1 MRNRATL
8 FIPGLLA
15 ATLGIVG
22 FGALMMP
29 APASAQAV
37 CPPTINVCGCRITTA
52 GSYKIGLALD
62 STQGLTPAGACIE
75 IASSYVILDG
85 AKKTITGPGGD
96 SPTGIGIWVRRT
108 ARTGFLGFRGTVISG
123 WDVGLL
129 IEGSDIFADD
139 LTANNNGTAGV
150 ELYRADSI
158 ELTNTTAESNLN
170 YGIWLKQTSYSNVS
184 NSKTESNGNIGLYV
198 GCSDVGPIGAVC
210 PGVGNSVGNYIFTG
224 GIQANTNYGVVLDI
238 GTNNS
243 IVTNQ
248 TLSGGT
254 HNSKD
259 DLYDSNSS
267 CGTNKWFGDDST
279 VTNNQAGGCI
289 K

>member
-8 FIPGLLA
+8 FFHGLFLA
-15 ATLGIVG
+15 TAVTAGPLI
-22 FGALMMP
+22 LP

-37 CPPTINVCGCRITTA
+37 CPPTINACGCTITTP
-52 GSYKIGLALD
+52 GSYKLGLAIN

-75 IASSYVILDG
+75 VASSFVILDG
-85 AKKTITGPGGD
+85 AKKNITGPGGTT
-96 SPTGIGIWVRRT
+96 PTGIGVWVHHDVRT
-108 ARTGFLGFRGTVISG
+108 DFLGFRGSVISG

-129 IEGSDIFADD
+129 IAGTDIVADD
-139 LTANNNGTAGV
+139 LSANSNGTAGV
-150 ELYRADSI
+150 ELNNANSI
-158 ELTNTTAESNLN
+158 ELTNTTAENNLN
-170 YGIWLKQTSYSNVS
+170 YGIWLKHTSSS
-184 NSKTESNGNIGLYV
+184 DITNSKTESNDNIGLYV
-198 GCSDVGPIGAVC
+198 GCSDLGPIGAGC
-210 PGVGNSVGNYIFTG
+210 TGVGPSVGNYIFTG
-224 GIQANTNYGVVLDI
+224 GIQANTNYGVALDI
-238 GTNNS
+238 GAGSS

-259 DLYDSNSS
+259 DLYDANSS

-279 VTNNQAGGCI
+279 ATNNQAGGCI